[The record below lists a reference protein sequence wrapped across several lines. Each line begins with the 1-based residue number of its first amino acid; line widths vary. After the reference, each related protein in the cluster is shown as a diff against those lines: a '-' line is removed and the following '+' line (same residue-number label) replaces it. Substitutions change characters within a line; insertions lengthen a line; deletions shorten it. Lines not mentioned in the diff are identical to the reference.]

1 MSPPGASLPS
11 HPRDGEGVRARI
23 VAAARAEFATRGK
36 DAASVHDVAAR
47 AGVTAAMINYYFG
60 GKAALYAAA
69 IEEAERAL
77 LGRLSAALPGGPRD
91 TAAAVARRLAGA
103 YFDFLVEDRD
113 LQRLLAREMLEPR
126 PGAPELTRFVEP
138 LRALLAR
145 HFGDGDEAAQRAI
158 SLFGA
163 VSGYFLYEPLLG
175 GVLGV
180 PPLSP
185 DALRRRRRHVLALA
199 TSLAR
204 GLDRRR
210 PR

>member
-103 YFDFLVEDRD
+103 YFDFLVEEHMISRED
-113 LQRLLAREMLEPR
+113 LDLFAFADTAEE
-126 PGAPELTRFVEP
+126 AWS
-138 LRALLAR
+138 ALVRMGLHA
-145 HFGDGDEAAQRAI
+145 HTPDGR
-158 SLFGA
+158 
-163 VSGYFLYEPLLG
+163 
-175 GVLGV
+175 
-180 PPLSP
+180 
-185 DALRRRRRHVLALA
+185 
-199 TSLAR
+199 
-204 GLDRRR
+204 
-210 PR
+210 